1 MSNFLDAA
9 GLARFFAGLG
19 QKFAALSHTH
29 GTADIEDGAITTA
42 KLANMA
48 VTTSKLG
55 NKCVA
60 NGNLGDMSV
69 QEGKIYPQAV
79 TTTKIRDGAVTE
91 DKLDAALKSKINAGG
106 GGATVLYETSS
117 PTEITTDNFPDESI
131 DPAAECVTLTTS
143 LVDADPEFIVV
154 FASRPTGA
162 AEDRAK
168 LSTCIRRPSDGWQQT
183 SYASG
188 GQGQLLDYAQGFLMQ
203 AHPAHFMYHLAAYHR
218 NDASYVRLIE
228 ARGVQ
233 WGGGGDTTWQNVSP
247 GTSYPMR
254 GLHIYKVV
262 GIS

>member
-91 DKLDAALKSKINAGG
+91 DKLDATVRSMLGTVFYTAPNGAPVAL
-106 GGATVLYETSS
+106 SS
-117 PTEITTDNFPDESI
+117 GDGITTDMF
-131 DPAAECVTLTTS
+131 
-143 LVDADPEFIVV
+143 DADTKRLEIVY
-154 FASRPTGA
+154 SLG
-162 AEDRAK
+162 
-168 LSTCIRRPSDGWQQT
+168 SDGQNTRKAQLVITPNEWDANETFLTYYRGTLPDTKLVLFKVQLSAYVADRPDIPPWVEADFKAYYPSINSSDIVWTQVQDFT
-183 SYASG
+183 PQIYIWKITGYAS
-188 GQGQLLDYAQGFLMQ
+188 
-203 AHPAHFMYHLAAYHR
+203 
-218 NDASYVRLIE
+218 
-228 ARGVQ
+228 
-233 WGGGGDTTWQNVSP
+233 
-247 GTSYPMR
+247 
-254 GLHIYKVV
+254 
-262 GIS
+262 